1 MKFITIILFC
11 FYSVILNA
19 QVNTFVYYQNKDL
32 QIGKGVFVLE
42 DKTNALTLS
51 DVVQSKDFK
60 LYNKEVI
67 NLGVS
72 SSTFWIQFSILNNS
86 NENNLLLDIAQ
97 PILNLAEL
105 YTINADGKFVV
116 QKAGTS
122 LPFGKRHYK
131 HQNLIYNLNIPPHES
146 KTFFLKAK
154 SSTQIILPMTV
165 GRMQSVFQT
174 LANKD
179 ILFGAFFGVVF
190 CMFFYNI
197 FIFFTVRDSIYIYYV
212 FYILLVSLS
221 QCSLT
226 GYSFRYLWPNSLWL
240 AQNSVMM
247 LTNLGGIAACIF
259 TKKFLHTKLYLPKLD
274 KIFNVIISVFAL
286 SLVLFFINKKQQ
298 SFVIMQ
304 NCTLLAAVYII
315 VLALLTLKKGYRPAK
330 YFLFAWL
337 SICLGATVVVLKDY
351 GVIPINA
358 FTSDALE
365 AGFAAE
371 VILLAFALAD
381 KINVYKLEK
390 EQSQAESLRI
400 SKENER
406 LIQQQNII
414 LEQKITE
421 RTKALEQ
428 TLSELKDAQ
437 IQLVESEKMAS
448 LGQLTAGIAHE
459 INNPINFVKS
469 NVKPLQ
475 MDVRDLFELINRYQ
489 KLHTAAEKQE
499 LPLLNEIKLFEDEI
513 DPDFIKEEI
522 QSLIGGIEEG
532 AERTAEIVRSLRN
545 FSRLDE
551 SELKVAN
558 VHEGIDSTLVLL
570 KNTLPDY
577 IKISKCFNAEGD
589 IECYPSK
596 LNQVFMNILTNAIQ
610 AIKAKANVGE
620 ESIVI
625 STRTVDDYMEI
636 SLKDSGIGMTEEV
649 RHKIFD
655 PFFTT
660 KEVGEGTGLG
670 MSITFKI
677 IEKHHGKIAVASSPG
692 CGTEIIISI
701 PYQQRNIT
709 NE

>member
-11 FYSVILNA
+11 CYSFILNA
-19 QVNTFVYYQNKDL
+19 QENAFVYNQNKGL
-32 QIGKGVFVLE
+32 QIGQGVQVLE
-42 DKTNALTLS
+42 DNTNALKLS
-51 DVVQSKDFK
+51 DVMNSNNFK
-60 LYNKEVI
+60 PYNKPVV

-72 SSTFWIQFSILNNS
+72 SSDFWIKFSIFNNS
-86 NENNLLLDIAQ
+86 GENNLVLDIAQ
-97 PILNLAEL
+97 PVLNIAEL
-105 YTINADGKFVV
+105 YTNNANGEYVV
-116 QKAGTS
+116 QQAGTS
-122 LPFGKRHYK
+122 LPFEKRYYQ
-131 HQNLIYNLNIPPHES
+131 HQNLIFNLKIPPHES
-146 KTFFLKAK
+146 RMIFLKVR
-154 SSTQIILPMTV
+154 SNIQIILPITV
-165 GRMQSVFQT
+165 GRAQSVFET
-174 LANKD
+174 LANRD
-179 ILFGAFFGVVF
+179 MLFGIFFGVVF

-197 FIFFTVRDSIYIYYV
+197 FIYFTVRDSIYIYYV
-212 FYILLVSLS
+212 FYILLVSLAQS
-221 QCSLT
+221 SLF
-226 GYSFRYLWPNSLWL
+226 GYSFKYLWPDSLWL
-240 AQNSVMM
+240 AQNSVMIS
-247 LTNLGGIAACIF
+247 TNLGAIAACIF

-274 KIFNVIISVFAL
+274 KLFSVIISIFVL
-286 SLVLFFINKKQQ
+286 SLLLFFMNEKQQ
-298 SFVIMQ
+298 SFMIMQ

-315 VLALLTLKKGYRPAK
+315 MLALLTLKKGYRPAK

-337 SICLGATVVVLKDY
+337 FICAGSAIVVLRDY
-351 GVIPINA
+351 GIIPITN
-358 FTSDALE
+358 FTSNAQE
-365 AGFAAE
+365 GGFAAE

-381 KINVYKLEK
+381 KINVYKKEK

-414 LEQKITE
+414 LEQKIAE

-428 TLSELKDAQ
+428 TLNELKDAQ

-475 MDVRDLFELINRYQ
+475 MDVQDLFELINRYQ
-489 KLHTAAEKQE
+489 KLHTEVERKE
-499 LPLLNEIKLFEDEI
+499 MPLLNDIKLFEEEI
-513 DPDFIKEEI
+513 DPEFIKEEI
-522 QSLIGGIEEG
+522 NNLIVGIEEG

-551 SELKVAN
+551 SEKKVAN
-558 VHEGIDSTLVLL
+558 VHEGIDSTLILL

-577 IKISKCFNAEGD
+577 LKIIKHFNAEGD

-596 LNQVFMNILTNAIQ
+596 LNQVFMNIITNAIQ
-610 AIKAKANVGE
+610 AIKSKENIGE

-625 STRTVDDYMEI
+625 STRTVNENMEI
-636 SLKDSGIGMTEEV
+636 SIKDSGIGMTEDV

-677 IEKHHGKIAVASSPG
+677 IEKHQGKIAVVSAPG
-692 CGTEIIISI
+692 CGTEITISI
-701 PYQQRNIT
+701 PYQQSNFPS
-709 NE
+709 